1 MLIGESFV
9 GEGAEAA
16 HVNTVLGDRDGPV
29 GAAWAIALA
38 TPGPGHTPFI
48 AVLRPGLPAKPMT
61 LFVNKATVAGSGHG
75 ELTWGAA
82 QAGVAAGVADA
93 VGEGVVSEADA
104 DALLLIAAVWVNPA
118 AKDADKVYA
127 NNRAATKQALR
138 AGAER
143 LPRVADVLG
152 AADRPTNP
160 FYTAPPLG
168 EP

>member
-1 MLIGESFV
+1 MLIGESFI

-16 HVNTVLGDRDGPV
+16 HVNTVLGDRAGPV
-29 GAAWAIALA
+29 GTAWATALA
-38 TPGPGHTPFI
+38 TPGSGHTPFV
-48 AVLRPGLPAKPMT
+48 AVLRPGLPVKPLT
-61 LFVNKATVAGSGHG
+61 LFVNKATVTDAGHS

-93 VGEGVVSEADA
+93 VSEGIVSTADA
-104 DALLLIAAVWVNPA
+104 DRLLLIAAVWVNPA

-127 NNRAATKQALR
+127 NNRAATQQALR
-138 AGAER
+138 SGAEG
-143 LPRVADVLG
+143 LPQIADVLS

>member
-1 MLIGESFV
+1 MLIGESFI

-16 HVNTVLGDRDGPV
+16 HVNTVLGDRAGPV
-29 GAAWAIALA
+29 GTAWATALA
-38 TPGPGHTPFI
+38 TPGSGHTPFVT
-48 AVLRPGLPAKPMT
+48 VLRPGLPVKPLT
-61 LFVNKATVAGSGHG
+61 LFVNKATVAGAEHSQ
-75 ELTWGAA
+75 LTWGAA

-93 VGEGVVSEADA
+93 VSEGIVSTADA
-104 DALLLIAAVWVNPA
+104 DRHLLIAAVWVDPA

-138 AGAER
+138 SGAEG
-143 LPRVADVLG
+143 LPQMADVLS
-152 AADRPTNP
+152 AAGQPTNP